1 MNARRNDAQARAAE
15 RLRVLMITEG
25 TYPYHFGG
33 VSTWCHSLIR
43 ALPQVD
49 FTIMSLISDPR
60 LVPQFLP
67 PPNVVRV
74 IPVPMWG
81 VLDSQESAP
90 GFTFGD
96 LARRRRTTEAV
107 ISRELI
113 PVFEE
118 FLVALWT
125 GAGDGWSLARL
136 IHRLHRF
143 ALAYDLDAGLHS
155 QSAWDCFVRIAEAF
169 FPRAAAQHGYPN
181 ALFQLADVNAG
192 MQWIRHLV
200 FPIARPL
207 PPVHVAHAAMAG
219 SCTLVAICAKLEH
232 GAAFMLTEHGIY
244 LREAYL
250 AAAASS
256 DSLFLKLL
264 RLRFARRITE
274 LSYATADQI
283 SPCCDYNKRWE
294 LRLGAEPER
303 VRTLYYGVDSTEF
316 TPTEKSPSEKPSVV
330 VWVGRINPLK
340 DLRTLVESAKLVNVE
355 RPDVRFL
362 LFGSAASE
370 DEGYHQEIL
379 ALRAQ
384 LGLEDTIIF
393 RGYVAQP
400 AAAYNEGDI
409 VILSSLSEAF
419 PFSILEAMLCAK
431 PVVATAVG
439 GIPEQIEG
447 CGIAVEPRSPVA
459 MARGILELLND
470 PLRCAALGR
479 AARAKASDQYSIDKF
494 AASHHAS
501 YVRLSEGREHMTTA
515 VAHAVQATP
524 EITRSPVTPAARALA
539 YSRASVT

>member
-1 MNARRNDAQARAAE
+1 
-15 RLRVLMITEG
+15 
-25 TYPYHFGG
+25 
-33 VSTWCHSLIR
+33 
-43 ALPQVD
+43 
-49 FTIMSLISDPR
+49 
-60 LVPQFLP
+60 
-67 PPNVVRV
+67 
-74 IPVPMWG
+74 
-81 VLDSQESAP
+81 
-90 GFTFGD
+90 
-96 LARRRRTTEAV
+96 
-107 ISRELI
+107 
-113 PVFEE
+113 
-118 FLVALWT
+118 
-125 GAGDGWSLARL
+125 
-136 IHRLHRF
+136 
-143 ALAYDLDAGLHS
+143 
-155 QSAWDCFVRIAEAF
+155 
-169 FPRAAAQHGYPN
+169 
-181 ALFQLADVNAG
+181 
-192 MQWIRHLV
+192 
-200 FPIARPL
+200 
-207 PPVHVAHAAMAG
+207 VAHAAMAG

-459 MARGILELLND
+459 MARG
-470 PLRCAALGR
+470 AAC
-479 AARAKASDQYSIDKF
+479 SC
-494 AASHHAS
+494 
-501 YVRLSEGREHMTTA
+501 
-515 VAHAVQATP
+515 
-524 EITRSPVTPAARALA
+524 
-539 YSRASVT
+539 